1 MFTFS
6 FNKQRRTKPTT
17 KTGQDSNQED
27 AADQQ
32 PNCYSGD
39 DTGRSVGQ
47 STARHAGSCNCWLWT
62 VNSDPIAIPS
72 TNCYR
77 QSRLIL
83 GFPGLIIINQERK
96 WERSRQAGRQAVA
109 WPRHVLETETIEEIT
124 EHDLFH
130 WYLTEIL
137 GGLLIINAATW
148 LDIVVVVFSVR
159 SLARSFILCNQI
171 SKKSCLF
178 KPAFTYSLSLSL
190 EKDETK
196 GSSLEDR

>member
-6 FNKQRRTKPTT
+6 FNKQRRNQTNNKNWTKLQSRRRCWPTA
-17 KTGQDSNQED
+17 KLLFRWWYRS
-27 AADQQ
+27 ASRSA
-32 PNCYSGD
+32 SLLL
-39 DTGRSVGQ
+39 GRQ
-47 STARHAGSCNCWLWT
+47 AGSCNCWLWT

-178 KPAFTYSLSLSL
+178 KPAFTYSL
-190 EKDETK
+190 EKDETE

>member
-6 FNKQRRTKPTT
+6 FNKQRRNQTNNKNWTKLQSRRRCWPTA
-17 KTGQDSNQED
+17 KLLFRWWYRS
-27 AADQQ
+27 A
-32 PNCYSGD
+32 S
-39 DTGRSVGQ
+39 RSVSLLLGMQ
-47 STARHAGSCNCWLWT
+47 AGSCNCWLWT

-159 SLARSFILCNQI
+159 SLAS
-171 SKKSCLF
+171 SLF
-178 KPAFTYSLSLSL
+178 YSL
-190 EKDETK
+190 
-196 GSSLEDR
+196 